1 MNNFFSKDMI
11 IPALALMVSGF
22 IINSIKSLPI
32 QLFNFITK
40 HTSTT
45 IEIPDTDASFQYV
58 KNYLSYQKFIGGLRY
73 LNVSSN
79 PDSFLMS
86 PAPGKHY
93 FFYRGRLA
101 WVNRHRKELDNADS
115 KSFYENISIR
125 IFSRNPK
132 YQTDF
137 LESARDKFYEGA
149 EDSIEIFSSRWG
161 YWMPPKRQSS
171 RKLASVILDDNIAEN
186 LYKDINNFISNKDL
200 YLQRGIPH
208 RRGYLFHGVPGS
220 GKSSLIRALATE
232 LNKPIAIMPLSDP
245 EVTDA
250 ILINLISALPKGSF
264 VLMEDIDCLFGNRD
278 DKESKIKITYSG
290 LLNAIDGIASP
301 EGIIFIM
308 TTNHRDK
315 LDKALI
321 RPGRIDREIEFKSAT
336 ENQII
341 KLFYKFFPVANQLDL
356 EQFLSTVPEGA
367 AMAKVQELL
376 MSFPFKEY
384 YGGNIR

>member
-1 MNNFFSKDMI
+1 
-11 IPALALMVSGF
+11 
-22 IINSIKSLPI
+22 
-32 QLFNFITK
+32 
-40 HTSTT
+40 
-45 IEIPDTDASFQYV
+45 
-58 KNYLSYQKFIGGLRY
+58 
-73 LNVSSN
+73 
-79 PDSFLMS
+79 MS